1 VITSPE
7 QNKEIVRRFVF
18 ASDRLDFAAIDEIV
32 VDDYVDHVPGTE
44 DGREHLKAYLTGLA
58 DAFPDMRR
66 EIIQIIADGDLVA
79 TVNQVSGVQK
89 RDFGRFPSKGN
100 RFEIQVARIFRIEE
114 GRIAEHWE
122 VVDNASIE
130 RQLTA

>member
-1 VITSPE
+1 MATSPE
-7 QNKEIVRRFVF
+7 QNKDVVRRFVF
-18 ASDRLDFAAIDEIV
+18 ASDRLDFTVIDEIV
-32 VDDYVDHVPGTE
+32 ADDYVDHVPGTAN
-44 DGREHLKAYLTGLA
+44 GREHLKTYLTGLA

-66 EIIQIIADGDLVA
+66 EIVQIIADGDLVA
-79 TVNQVSGVQK
+79 TVNRVSGVQK

-100 RFEIQVARIFRIEE
+100 QFEIEVARIFRIAD
-114 GRIAEHWE
+114 GCIAEHWE